1 MRKNNSK
8 AANDIE
14 KYLQTIQGASNLKS
28 QEKDK
33 KISDY
38 KQEIKNKK
46 SERDVLQNKIISIK
60 GELAEKLNKIDEDEK
75 ETIKKIEL
83 EEKLEVEKINKENFI
98 VGNKIT
104 LARKFHESKKNEER
118 SKAQSKRE
126 REEARLNTVIKSNTQ
141 NLQKIN
147 IDINNLEKRILDL
160 QSVNVEIKSADQ
172 SKIDQI
178 NKDRDNKVKNIDK
191 LINQLNS
198 SITQKINSTLGR
210 NNSEINEIK
219 KKNKIID
226 KKINDELNF
235 KIKEE
240 QRISKEYG
248 EKIDENNN
256 RLAEEINRLSD
267 NRKNKIPQIESQI
280 IQLNEK
286 LAKAKE
292 EKRIKSQANQVYR
305 LAAWWYNQKDIA
317 DVTKKQLDFIAFIW
331 FGSIAFVAATIGT
344 V

>member
-1 MRKNNSK
+1 M
-8 AANDIE
+8 
-14 KYLQTIQGASNLKS
+14 
-28 QEKDK
+28 
-33 KISDY
+33 
-38 KQEIKNKK
+38 
-46 SERDVLQNKIISIK
+46 
-60 GELAEKLNKIDEDEK
+60 
-75 ETIKKIEL
+75 
-83 EEKLEVEKINKENFI
+83 
-98 VGNKIT
+98 
-104 LARKFHESKKNEER
+104 
-118 SKAQSKRE
+118 
-126 REEARLNTVIKSNTQ
+126 
-141 NLQKIN
+141 
-147 IDINNLEKRILDL
+147 
-160 QSVNVEIKSADQ
+160 
-172 SKIDQI
+172 
-178 NKDRDNKVKNIDK
+178 
-191 LINQLNS
+191 NS

-219 KKNKIID
+219 QENKIID

-344 V
+344 VLALTTNNERSKQLYKTTKKKTI

>member
-1 MRKNNSK
+1 M
-8 AANDIE
+8 
-14 KYLQTIQGASNLKS
+14 
-28 QEKDK
+28 
-33 KISDY
+33 
-38 KQEIKNKK
+38 
-46 SERDVLQNKIISIK
+46 
-60 GELAEKLNKIDEDEK
+60 
-75 ETIKKIEL
+75 
-83 EEKLEVEKINKENFI
+83 
-98 VGNKIT
+98 NKIT
-104 LARKFHESKKNEER
+104 LARKFHESQKNEER

-219 KKNKIID
+219 QENKIID

-240 QRISKEYG
+240 Q
-248 EKIDENNN
+248 
-256 RLAEEINRLSD
+256 
-267 NRKNKIPQIESQI
+267 KNK
-280 IQLNEK
+280 
-286 LAKAKE
+286 
-292 EKRIKSQANQVYR
+292 
-305 LAAWWYNQKDIA
+305 
-317 DVTKKQLDFIAFIW
+317 
-331 FGSIAFVAATIGT
+331 
-344 V
+344 